1 MYPFIPKSTTHL
13 MRGQFWPI
21 PLSNGQY
28 GVGCVVGA
36 MLKNGLKNSRVFI
49 AGVPLWIGDEPPT
62 AQNLFQAK
70 LYKFGFLHIKSIK
83 EVGLP
88 IVGGAEIE
96 CDSAPLSAES
106 LELTTWGY
114 EVPRAL
120 CERLLLSINL

>member
-1 MYPFIPKSTTHL
+1 
-13 MRGQFWPI
+13 
-21 PLSNGQY
+21 
-28 GVGCVVGA
+28 

-49 AGVPLWIGDEPPT
+49 ADVPLWIGDEPPT